1 MISARSTRAAARR
14 LGLRLGLAGAC
25 GLAALTIGDG
35 WPQATRAAAPPP
47 RPVASA
53 PPVVATGLAAGIRPG
68 WRAATIAV
76 GPAAGLA
83 GFIAPGD
90 RVDVLLTQTLNGRR
104 TAQTLLENLVVLG
117 VDQRQRDSGPA
128 AALSAAGDVVAASA
142 AGDVVAAATS
152 ESDAGPPGLVTLEV
166 TPRAAQALAVAG
178 ELGRLSLVLRGPGGG
193 AADTGGRRWDS
204 DVTGLPAALF
214 AAPAPMAAAPA
225 ALPVTPA
232 SAAPPPAANGI
243 SIDYGAAAP
252 GGAPQ

>member
-25 GLAALTIGDG
+25 GLAALAIGES
-35 WPQATRAAAPPP
+35 WPPATRAAAASP
-47 RPVASA
+47 RPATSA
-53 PPVVATGLAAGIRPG
+53 PPVPPVADTGLAAGIRPG

-104 TAQTLLENLVVLG
+104 TAQTLLEDLVVLG
-117 VDQRQRDSGPA
+117 VDQRRRDNGPA
-128 AALSAAGDVVAASA
+128 AALSAAGDVAAA
-142 AGDVVAAATS
+142 AAAADVVAAATS
-152 ESDAGPPGLVTLEV
+152 QSGAAPPGLVTLEV
-166 TPRAAQALAVAG
+166 LPRAAQALAVAG

-193 AADTGGRRWDS
+193 ASDSSGRRWDS

-214 AAPAPMAAAPA
+214 ATPAPRAAAPLA
-225 ALPVTPA
+225 AGVA
-232 SAAPPPAANGI
+232 VPPPASGGI
-243 SIDYGAAAP
+243 SIDYGAAIS
-252 GGAPQ
+252 GGTPQ